1 MLEIQTKFYNMC
13 CISIVAVTKFLSE
26 DLNYDEDTAKKFED
40 LGIRTMSDFSE
51 LDVSGIPFLV

>member
-1 MLEIQTKFYNMC
+1 MC